1 MRWGLSILG
10 VAGLALAGFCSDQPS
25 NLPVLPCAQALSQA
39 PGCNPSRKDLKLAKK
54 AFDQGLKLQSAK
66 RTDEA
71 LEQFEM
77 AARLAPQAVDYVT
90 AREMARQQLVY
101 DQVERGNA
109 ELLEGR
115 QVEALAAFRS
125 ALHFDPQ
132 NEFAQQRLQDAA
144 SEWAPK
150 LPSTPLVLED
160 AGEARVAPEQARA
173 DFHFRGDSRELLTQV
188 AAAFGVTA
196 VFDDSVAPRRV
207 RFDIQNV
214 DFYTAMGA
222 ACDVT
227 RTFWTPLNEKEI
239 LLALESPENHRQ
251 FDRMALRTFYV
262 PGIKDAKDLN
272 DIVNLLRSVFE
283 IRFVTPQPQAGT
295 IVVRAPQRV
304 LDAATQW
311 MESLGDT
318 RPQVMLDVHVYE
330 ISHTLTRNMGL
341 HIPNQFQL
349 FNIPVAALAVLGGR
363 NIQDLINQL
372 ISGGGI
378 NQGSSQA
385 ISALL
390 AQLQSQQN
398 SIFSQPLAT
407 FGGGLTFMGLSL
419 GTASAQL
426 SLNESRVK
434 SLERASLRVAQGNDA
449 TFRVGSRFP
458 ILNASFAPIF
468 NTPALSR
475 VIQNNSFQPAFP
487 SFNYEDLGLSIK
499 AKQMENGSSDVS
511 LQLELQFRSLQGQS
525 INGVPVIS
533 NREYKGSINL
543 MDGEPAVVAG
553 SVSHSEQRSMSGI
566 PGLGAVPGLNKVMTT
581 NSKQEDDD
589 ELLIVI
595 TPRVTSRGAREQS
608 SEVWMTK

>member
-10 VAGLALAGFCSDQPS
+10 VAGLALAGFCSEQPS
-25 NLPVLPCAQALSQA
+25 RLPVLPCPEGLSQA
-39 PGCNPSRKDLKLAKK
+39 PGCNPSKKDLKLAKK
-54 AFDQGLKLQSAK
+54 AFDKGMKLQSAK

-71 LEQFEM
+71 LQQFEM

-101 DQVERGNA
+101 EHVERGNA
-109 ELLEGR
+109 ELLKGR

-132 NEFAQQRLQDAA
+132 NEFAQQRLRDAA
-144 SEWAPK
+144 GEWAPK
-150 LPSTPLVLED
+150 MPSTPLVLED
-160 AGEARVAPEQARA
+160 AGEVRVAPKQERA
-173 DFHFRGDSRELLTQV
+173 DFHFRGDSRALLTQV

-196 VFDDSVAPRRV
+196 VVDDSVTSRRV

-214 DFYTAMGA
+214 DFYTAMRA
-222 ACDVT
+222 AGDVT

-262 PGIKDAKDLN
+262 PGVTEAKDLN

-295 IVVRAPQRV
+295 IVVRAPQQV

-311 MESLGDT
+311 MERLGDT
-318 RPQVMLDVHVYE
+318 RPQVMLDVRVYE
-330 ISHTLTRNMGL
+330 ISYTLTRNMGL
-341 HIPNQFQL
+341 HIPNEFKL
-349 FNIPVAALAVLGGR
+349 FNIPVAALTALGGQS
-363 NIQDLINQL
+363 IQDLINQL
-372 ISGGGI
+372 IAGGGI

-434 SLERASLRVAQGNDA
+434 TLERATLRVAQGNDA

-458 ILNASFAPIF
+458 ILNATFAPIF
-468 NTPALSR
+468 NTPALSQ
-475 VIQNNSFQPAFP
+475 VIQNNSFQAAFP
-487 SFNYEDLGLSIK
+487 SFNYEDLGLSMK
-499 AKQMENGSSDVS
+499 AKPMVNGSSDVS

-553 SVSHSEQRSMSGI
+553 SVSHSEQRSLSGI
-566 PGLGAVPGLNKVMTT
+566 PGLGSVPGLNKVMTT

-595 TPRVTSRGAREQS
+595 TPRVISRGAQEQG

>member
-10 VAGLALAGFCSDQPS
+10 VACVALAGFCSDQVS
-25 NLPVLPCAQALSQA
+25 NLPVLPCAQGFSQGA
-39 PGCNPSRKDLKLAKK
+39 GCNPSKQDLKLAKE
-54 AFDQGLKLQSAK
+54 AFDKGMKLQSAK

-109 ELLEGR
+109 ELLKGR

-132 NEFAQQRLQDAA
+132 NEFAQQRLRDAA

-150 LPSTPLVLED
+150 LPSSPLVLED
-160 AGEARVAPEQARA
+160 AGEVRVAPKQSRA
-173 DFHFRGDSRELLTQV
+173 EFHFRGDSRELLTQV

-214 DFYTAMGA
+214 DFHTAMGA

-239 LLALESPENHRQ
+239 LLALESPDNHRQ

-262 PGIKDAKDLN
+262 PGITAPKDLN

-283 IRFVTPQPQAGT
+283 IRLVTPQPQAGT

-318 RPQVMLDVHVYE
+318 RPQVMLDLHVYE
-330 ISHTLTRNMGL
+330 ISHSLTRNMGL

-407 FGGGLTFMGLSL
+407 FGGGLTFMGVSL

-426 SLNESRVK
+426 SLNESKVK
-434 SLERASLRVAQGNDA
+434 TLERASLRVAQGNDA

-475 VIQNNSFQPAFP
+475 VIQNNSFQAAFP

-499 AKQMENGSSDVS
+499 AKPMVSGNSDVS

-553 SVSHSEQRSMSGI
+553 SVSHSEQRSLSGI
-566 PGLGAVPGLNKVMTT
+566 PGMGAVPGLNKVMTT

-589 ELLIVI
+589 ELLVVI
-595 TPRVTSRGAREQS
+595 TPRVISGGAREQS